1 MTDQQVDDFLAHY
14 GKKGMR
20 WGVRNAED
28 DSAPRASRLSDD
40 QKRRLKTAAKVA
52 GTVAVIGGIVATAY
66 ILQKNGKLPAFSIPR
81 PKPSAPSL
89 DGLNTVKLNTVK
101 LNKLKPKK
109 LGGKEGGPS
118 LMEKVQVGMQF
129 ADIVKGGMKEKPP
142 KLDPDL
148 QQFMN
153 DSAKRQAADNAA
165 FKSNAR
171 KQLDEIEQDPFILNY
186 MRGKNPEAL
195 ARLREDSR

>member
-1 MTDQQVDDFLAHY
+1 MTDQKVDDFLAHV
-14 GKKGMR
+14 GVKGMR
-20 WGVRNAED
+20 WGHRKAED
-28 DSAPRASRLSDD
+28 DGALHQSRLSED

-66 ILQKNGKLPAFSIPR
+66 ILQKNGKIPAFSL
-81 PKPSAPSL
+81 PKPRGQVTAPI
-89 DGLNTVKLNTVK
+89 
-101 LNKLKPKK
+101 KPKR
-109 LGGKEGGPS
+109 GGHT
-118 LMEKVQVGMQF
+118 LMEKVQVGKEF
-129 ADIVKGGMKEKPP
+129 ADIVKGGMKDKPAP

-148 QQFMN
+148 QKFMN

-171 KQLDEIEQDPFILNY
+171 KQLDEIERDPFVLNY